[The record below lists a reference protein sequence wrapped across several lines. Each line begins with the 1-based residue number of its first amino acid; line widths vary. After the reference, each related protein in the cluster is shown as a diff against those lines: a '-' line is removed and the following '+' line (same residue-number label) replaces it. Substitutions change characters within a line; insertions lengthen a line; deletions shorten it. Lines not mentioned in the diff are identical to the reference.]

1 MNLRLTTRC
10 RKLPKAAA
18 KYAISRRR
26 SMETILG
33 VTAFA
38 CLFLYIILALWNITI
53 VCGPP
58 PENGKS
64 HTKIELE
71 VNWNINRPPI
81 LFTYPWLSL
90 FVQNNL
96 LFYWLAS
103 ILSVVLVF
111 LKTNS
116 FGSTILA
123 VIVFFA
129 GAFISVK
136 VLQTLAFLGV
146 VKYFV

>member
-1 MNLRLTTRC
+1 
-10 RKLPKAAA
+10 
-18 KYAISRRR
+18 
-26 SMETILG
+26 METILG
-33 VTAFA
+33 VTIFA

-53 VCGPP
+53 VFGPP

-81 LFTYPWLSL
+81 LFTYPWLSV

-103 ILSVVLVF
+103 ILSVVVVF

-116 FGSTILA
+116 FWSTILA
-123 VIVFFA
+123 IIVFFA
-129 GAFISVK
+129 GAFMSVK
-136 VLQTLAFLGV
+136 VLQTLAFLRLRRHWHS
-146 VKYFV
+146 